1 MTSVHDWDICPVCF
15 WEDDV
20 IVGDRDSIA
29 SPANRG
35 MSVAEAQANFILLGV
50 ADPKLAGYVRAP
62 TADEA
67 RDPSWR
73 PLEKAVAIAGR
84 GRSA

>member
-20 IVGDRDSIA
+20 VLGDRDSIA

-35 MSVAEAQANFILLGV
+35 MSVAEAQANFILHGV
-50 ADPKLAGYVRAP
+50 VDPKLAGYVRAP

-73 PLEKAVAIAGR
+73 PLEKAVAITGR
-84 GRSA
+84 GRSS

>member
-20 IVGDRDSIA
+20 ILGDRDSIA

-35 MSVAEAQANFILLGV
+35 ISVAEAQANFIIHGV
-50 ADPKLAGYVRAP
+50 VDPRLAGHVRPP

-73 PLEKAVAIAGR
+73 PLDKALENAGR
-84 GRSA
+84 GRSS